1 MNLHQKG
8 LSFYLSI
15 YLSLT
20 LFLSFFLSLSLSLS
34 LFLSIYL
41 SLPLSLSFFLSVD
54 PSFLTIN
61 FLLTLY
67 MFVLLSW
74 FYGDN
79 YDLLSYELLKDR
91 LFLNLFKAVGINS
104 ILGILVSLIL
114 YIYHSF
120 PSLFIYLY
128 VLLSFSLFLSI
139 YLVLESLKLITT
151 PQRTLAAIFNPIS
164 RVIQNSWSQ
173 GGLVRQGRGWGE
185 RASRRSTES
194 IW

>member
-15 YLSLT
+15 YLSLS
-20 LFLSFFLSLSLSLS
+20 LFLSLSLCLSFYLSISPSLSFFLSLSL
-34 LFLSIYL
+34 YR
-41 SLPLSLSFFLSVD
+41 SFF
-54 PSFLTIN
+54 PNHKI

-91 LFLNLFKAVGINS
+91 LFLKWFKAVGINS

-128 VLLSFSLFLSI
+128 VLMSFSLFLSI

-164 RVIQNSWSQ
+164 RVIQNSWSWR
-173 GGLVRQGRGWGE
+173 GLVRQGRGWGE